1 MQTPGLIENLQPISL
16 TETGDGQEKYMH
28 MSCLGVMVDKEET
41 DSWVELQTATNE
53 NEGETEEQ
61 GTRRMGRKD
70 RCEADKLMKQNLQ
83 RWPFP

>member
-1 MQTPGLIENLQPISL
+1 
-16 TETGDGQEKYMH
+16 MH

-83 RWPFP
+83 RWLLQQT